1 MILPNKKISF
11 EQTHNEF
18 LNQPIYQSKNLIE
31 GKIIKIG
38 NTNIYFDVGLKIPA
52 VANKKAFILT
62 FLKIESI
69 LKGSKVKKSS
79 LNHLL
84 KTIKIGQKYKFML
97 YELKNIQN
105 NVFIDLHKTLE
116 YVQYNKMF
124 YEFNYLK
131 RTKDTLKGYVL
142 NTVNG
147 GFSIGFN
154 GLVGFA
160 PNNEFVTKPFK
171 NLSKF
176 GTFFKGN
183 FLNFQ
188 ILNINF
194 EKHNI
199 VLRRVLD
206 KSKEK

>member
-1 MILPNKKISF
+1 MRVLF
-11 EQTHNEF
+11 QVCHF
-18 LNQPIYQSKNLIE
+18 L
-31 GKIIKIG
+31 
-38 NTNIYFDVGLKIPA
+38 
-52 VANKKAFILT
+52 
-62 FLKIESI
+62 
-69 LKGSKVKKSS
+69 
-79 LNHLL
+79 
-84 KTIKIGQKYKFML
+84 
-97 YELKNIQN
+97 
-105 NVFIDLHKTLE
+105 
-116 YVQYNKMF
+116 
-124 YEFNYLK
+124 FNYLK

-206 KSKEK
+206 KSGKK